1 MNENEYGGVTFNRTD
16 DGKKELRISDKDNIV
31 FTLKKIGNE
40 PDVDRDT
47 EKIDQIT
54 VIDDYGN
61 VKRVILADHNK
72 PQKKTT
78 SGSIVF
84 AVCVVAFIAAIAIF
98 LLVCPK

>member
-40 PDVDRDT
+40 PGVDRDT

-54 VIDDYGN
+54 VVDDYGN
-61 VKRVILADHNK
+61 VKRVIQADHNK
-72 PQKKTT
+72 PQKKMT

-84 AVCVVAFIAAIAIF
+84 TVCVSAFMAAIVIF